1 LLKCNFTLAKQSY
14 ARRGFVLLFANHRNL
29 ELTLKLS
36 GYGEFE
42 GKLRKLEFQIA
53 TGDGE
58 T

>member
-1 LLKCNFTLAKQSY
+1 
-14 ARRGFVLLFANHRNL
+14 L
-29 ELTLKLS
+29 ELTLKPS